1 MKIASV
7 RAHSLTAGLSPNNNE
22 RTEVFFAGCKKA
34 LENPCPGC
42 FNQDLWTQEGYPEV
56 TAEEL
61 FSDIEKE
68 KNYFVTIVGGEPLD
82 QYEGLLSI
90 LELLNKEHYHIVLI
104 THYTLKEIAKRFS
117 GILGRV
123 NVIIDGVYDPTQR
136 IYDTDKRKGIYH
148 VVGSRNQKI
157 WHLSNKVLFN
167 SYEEVKN
174 EADLIYA
181 YLF

>member
-1 MKIASV
+1 MGENLETIS
-7 RAHSLTAGLSPNNNE
+7 RGYLSLS
-22 RTEVFFAGCKKA
+22 
-34 LENPCPGC
+34 
-42 FNQDLWTQEGYPEV
+42 
-56 TAEEL
+56 
-61 FSDIEKE
+61 
-68 KNYFVTIVGGEPLD
+68 LD

-104 THYTLKEIAKRFS
+104 THYTLKEIAERFS